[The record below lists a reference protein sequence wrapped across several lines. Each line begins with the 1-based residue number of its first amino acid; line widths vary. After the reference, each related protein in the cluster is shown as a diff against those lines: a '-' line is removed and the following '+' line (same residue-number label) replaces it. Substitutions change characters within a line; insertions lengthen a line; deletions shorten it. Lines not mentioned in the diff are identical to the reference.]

1 MIIHV
6 YTHRK
11 MYMYTVHNKCRLKNN
26 EEQIKYKIQCIE
38 ENIILKTKQTQI
50 IIQTNNLIKENVTN
64 IITN

>member
-6 YTHRK
+6 YTHRN
-11 MYMYTVHNKCRLKNN
+11 MYMWTVHNKCRLKNN
-26 EEQIKYKIQCIE
+26 AEQIKYKIQCME